1 MNMLY
6 DIIFSEPFISFW
18 VILSDVVHTGDINLQ
33 SRLRDVW
40 TCRMIL
46 ALAYVLCYL
55 FTV

>member
-18 VILSDVVHTGDINLQ
+18 VILSDVVHTRDINLQ